1 MKAVRIH
8 AYGSPDVLT
17 YEEAPRPKP
26 GPGEVLVRVSATS
39 VNPFDCAVRAGYMQ
53 SYFNYSLPLIP
64 GTDVAGVI
72 EEKGEGVSGLS
83 VGDHVY
89 ARAGVYRDG
98 ANAEYVLAMAGDVAL
113 KPRSLDD
120 AHAAAM
126 PHVTLTAWQALIE
139 MAELSKGQTV
149 LIHGAAGGV
158 GHIAVQ
164 LAKSRGARVIGT
176 SSTHLDFLEEL
187 GVDQVVDH
195 SRTRFESVVKDVDV
209 VLDLIGSDTQERSWA
224 VLKPGG
230 FLISTIQQPSEKT
243 AAEYNVH
250 PGMIASTPPI
260 GKTLGEVAALV
271 DAGKLKPV
279 VSEVLPIKEIRKA
292 HELIEGRH
300 TRGKVVLQVM

>member
-72 EEKGEGVSGLS
+72 EEVGEGVDDFS
-83 VGDHVY
+83 VGDHIY

-98 ANAEYVLAMAGDVAL
+98 ANAEYVLAMAGDVAR
-113 KPRSLDD
+113 KPVSLDD
-120 AHAAAM
+120 VHAAAM
-126 PHVTLTAWQALIE
+126 PHVTLTAWQGLIE
-139 MAELSKGQTV
+139 MAHLSNGQTV

-230 FLISTIQQPSEKT
+230 FLISTIQPPSEKT
-243 AAEYNVH
+243 AAEHKVRR
-250 PGMIASTPPI
+250 GMVASTPPI

-271 DAGKLKPV
+271 EAGKLKPV

-292 HELIEGRH
+292 HELVEGRH
-300 TRGKVVLQVM
+300 TRGKLVLQVM

>member
-1 MKAVRIH
+1 
-8 AYGSPDVLT
+8 
-17 YEEAPRPKP
+17 
-26 GPGEVLVRVSATS
+26 
-39 VNPFDCAVRAGYMQ
+39 MQ
-53 SYFNYSLPLIP
+53 SYFNYNLPLIP
-64 GTDVAGVI
+64 GTDLAGVI
-72 EEKGEGVSGLS
+72 EELGEGVSGLS

-89 ARAGVYRDG
+89 GRAGVYRDG
-98 ANAEYVLAMAGDVAL
+98 ANAEYALAMASDVAL
-113 KPRSLDD
+113 KPASLDD

-126 PHVTLTAWQALIE
+126 PHVTLTAWQGLIE
-139 MAELSKGQTV
+139 MADLSEGQTV

-164 LAKSRGARVIGT
+164 LAKSRGAKVIGT
-176 SSTHLDFLEEL
+176 SSTHLDFLKEL

-195 SRTRFESVVKDVDV
+195 SKTRFESVVKDVDV

-230 FLISTIQQPSEKT
+230 ILISTIQQPSEKT
-243 AAEYNVH
+243 AAEYNVRQ
-250 PGMIASTPPI
+250 GMITSTPPI

-292 HELIEGRH
+292 HELVEGRH